1 MRAKRAKTSSRTKR
15 PARATRSRK
24 PGAAGGSPQVAW
36 DARARAIVLG
46 VFSVVVAV
54 ALLSAREETPRPA
67 GERGDMPIAAAA
79 LGMDIPLR
87 TETTTPAAAKPAPP
101 AVEREPA
108 AFSGS
113 KSAHDEAPAFAETPA
128 LVSRAFTDTRMTPEA
143 QPESAAA
150 VTVSGCLESDG
161 GEFRLTDVSGAGAP
175 TARSWKS
182 GFLRKRTASVELEDA
197 VGTLSLRNYIGR
209 RISTNGTLIDR
220 EMHARTVRV
229 VGACD

>member
-1 MRAKRAKTSSRTKR
+1 MRVKRAKTSSRTKK
-15 PARATRSRK
+15 PARSSRSKK
-24 PGAAGGSPQVAW
+24 PAAVSASSHVAW

-67 GERGDMPIAAAA
+67 SERTDMPIATAA

-87 TETTTPAAAKPAPP
+87 TEMAKPAMAKATPP
-101 AVEREPA
+101 AVEHEPA

-113 KSAHDEAPAFAETPA
+113 KSTQDEGSAFAETPA
-128 LVSRAFTDTRMTPEA
+128 LASRAFTDTRATPEA

-150 VTVSGCLESDG
+150 VTVTGCLESDS

-182 GFLRKRTASVELEDA
+182 GFLRKRTASIELEDA
-197 VGTLSLRNYIGR
+197 VGTLSLRNYVGR